1 MTDNNRN
8 GYGIQYFRNR
18 DKYMGGFL
26 NDMAHGHGT
35 YYASETGKRLMAVWS
50 CN

>member
-1 MTDNNRN
+1 MVM
-8 GYGIQYFRNR
+8 YFVIFSNR

-35 YYASETGKRLMAVWS
+35 YYASEIWQEIDGCVVMQLNYAQ
-50 CN
+50 